1 MNAIDERN
9 IKKIDEIIL
18 ECRNSKHY
26 RIQQF
31 ARTLNNWY
39 EGILWYCRYSNDNF
53 KFTNAFT
60 ESYNNH
66 CKVIKRKSYWF
77 KIKDNYF
84 KKIWIREL
92 TKKSKLFSHLTFK
105 NS

>member
-1 MNAIDERN
+1 MNAIDEKD
-9 IKKIDEIIL
+9 IKKVDQIIL
-18 ECRNSKHY
+18 ECKESELHRL
-26 RIQQF
+26 QQF

-39 EGILWYCRYSNDNF
+39 EWILWYCKHSTDNF

-60 ESYNNH
+60 EWYNNH
-66 CKVIKRKSYWF
+66 CKKIKRQGYWF

-92 TKKSKLFSHLTFK
+92 TKKSNLFSSFWVK
-105 NS
+105 FS